1 MIMERSNA
9 FELSMRPP
17 SPATAAAPPP
27 PGSLPMAGFPAAVAP
42 TPEVPAAV
50 GRLLEEL
57 LAIARATQGK
67 ADFSLDL
74 SPVGEDFDP
83 LAVV

>member
-1 MIMERSNA
+1 MCTTCRLA
-9 FELSMRPP
+9 RCPGDRRPHGP
-17 SPATAAAPPP
+17 LAC
-27 PGSLPMAGFPAAVAP
+27 LCCCRHLR
-42 TPEVPAAV
+42 
-50 GRLLEEL
+50 RLLEEL

-83 LAVV
+83 QAVV

>member
-1 MIMERSNA
+1 MIMESSNA

-50 GRLLEEL
+50 GRLLEERL
-57 LAIARATQGK
+57 ELVE
-67 ADFSLDL
+67 DL
-74 SPVGEDFDP
+74 WLTVLRRECPPAQVER
-83 LAVV
+83 LIRLKE